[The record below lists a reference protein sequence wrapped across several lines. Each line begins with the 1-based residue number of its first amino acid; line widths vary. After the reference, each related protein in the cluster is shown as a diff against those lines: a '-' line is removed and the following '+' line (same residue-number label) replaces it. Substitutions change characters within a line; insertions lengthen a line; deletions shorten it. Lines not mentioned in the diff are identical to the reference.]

1 MAADPARRPLPAL
14 RPRLLGERRRTR
26 EDGIAEVERR
36 AADYGLPPLVWP
48 DPFPG
53 NTLFAMRAATFA
65 KQTGRTVS
73 FALAAF
79 RQAFAAGRDLTEPDN
94 VLIAAAACELH
105 PRAVLRRP
113 APTAVKGALRE
124 ATERGRRARACSASP
139 RWSSTA
145 RSSGATTGSRRRS
158 RQPLTMGGYGGRG
171 HELRRKVNRRWPILP
186 DAATCYELLARMALI
201 RRFEEEAGR
210 QYQRAK
216 AGGFLHLAI
225 GEEAT
230 IVGTTSVMR
239 EEDYLIG
246 TYRTHGHA
254 IARGTDPKRVM
265 AELFGRVDGTSG
277 GRGGSMHIFDRERR
291 FMGGYGIVGGNL
303 PIAAGL
309 ALASEYKGEDAVTV
323 CMFGDGASNTGNF
336 GETMNLAAL
345 WKLPVFFLVENNLYG
360 MGTSVERH
368 SAQTDLSKKAEGYGI
383 PGERIDGMDVIA
395 VREGVAEGIRQ
406 AREDR
411 RPTLLEAFT
420 YRYRGHSAADP
431 EVYREREEVEEWR
444 EKDPIETFARRCV
457 EAGVLGE
464 REVQEVRDKAEEG

>member
-1 MAADPARRPLPAL
+1 MAD
-14 RPRLLGERRRTR
+14 
-26 EDGIAEVERR
+26 
-36 AADYGLPPLVWP
+36 
-48 DPFPG
+48 
-53 NTLFAMRAATFA
+53 
-65 KQTGRTVS
+65 
-73 FALAAF
+73 
-79 RQAFAAGRDLTEPDN
+79 
-94 VLIAAAACELH
+94 
-105 PRAVLRRP
+105 
-113 APTAVKGALRE
+113 
-124 ATERGRRARACSASP
+124 
-139 RWSSTA
+139 
-145 RSSGATTGSRRRS
+145 
-158 RQPLTMGGYGGRG
+158 
-171 HELRRKVNRRWPILP
+171 LP

-239 EEDYLIG
+239 EEDFLIG

-254 IARGTDPKRVM
+254 IARGTEPKRVM

-277 GRGGSMHIFDRERR
+277 GRGGSMHIFDAEKR

-309 ALASEYKGEDAVTV
+309 ALASQYKGEDAVTV

-345 WKLPVFFLVENNLYG
+345 WKLPLFFLVENNLYG
-360 MGTSVERH
+360 MGTAVERH

-383 PGERIDGMDVIA
+383 PGTRVDGMDVCA

-406 AREDR
+406 AREEQ

-464 REVQEVRDKAEEG
+464 REVGQAREAADKEVEAAVEFAEASPEPPLDTMYESLYARTEAGGWYAVDERSPEPHRGEHEAEMPPAARELAEAGAAYAEQPTGERPNPATHGDAQEGVEPRVAAEREMGDEAEEVRAEADGEVRPEGGD

>member
-1 MAADPARRPLPAL
+1 MAD
-14 RPRLLGERRRTR
+14 
-26 EDGIAEVERR
+26 
-36 AADYGLPPLVWP
+36 
-48 DPFPG
+48 
-53 NTLFAMRAATFA
+53 
-65 KQTGRTVS
+65 
-73 FALAAF
+73 
-79 RQAFAAGRDLTEPDN
+79 
-94 VLIAAAACELH
+94 
-105 PRAVLRRP
+105 
-113 APTAVKGALRE
+113 
-124 ATERGRRARACSASP
+124 
-139 RWSSTA
+139 
-145 RSSGATTGSRRRS
+145 
-158 RQPLTMGGYGGRG
+158 
-171 HELRRKVNRRWPILP
+171 LP

-210 QYQRAK
+210 QYQRAR

-239 EEDYLIG
+239 EEDFLIG

-254 IARGTDPKRVM
+254 IARGTEPKRVM

-277 GRGGSMHIFDRERR
+277 GRGGSMHIFDAEKR

-303 PIAAGL
+303 PIAAGIS
-309 ALASEYKGEDAVTV
+309 LASQYKGEDAVTV

-345 WKLPVFFLVENNLYG
+345 WKLPVLFMVENNLYG

-383 PGERIDGMDVIA
+383 SGERIDGMDVA
-395 VREGVAEGIRQ
+395 EVREGVAEGIRL
-406 AREDR
+406 AREEQ

-431 EVYREREEVEEWR
+431 EVYREREEVEEWQ
-444 EKDPIETFARRCV
+444 EKDPIEQFAKRCR
-457 EAGVLGE
+457 EADVLGE
-464 REVQEVRDKAEEG
+464 REVEQAREKADEVVKAAVEFAEASPEPALDTMYENLYAQTEPGGWYAVDERSPEPHRGEDEAEMPDAARELAEAGAAYAGQPEGPRPNPATHGDAQEGVEPRVSAEREVGDEPEEPAAESAINDEDGD

>member
-1 MAADPARRPLPAL
+1 MAD
-14 RPRLLGERRRTR
+14 
-26 EDGIAEVERR
+26 
-36 AADYGLPPLVWP
+36 
-48 DPFPG
+48 
-53 NTLFAMRAATFA
+53 
-65 KQTGRTVS
+65 
-73 FALAAF
+73 
-79 RQAFAAGRDLTEPDN
+79 
-94 VLIAAAACELH
+94 
-105 PRAVLRRP
+105 
-113 APTAVKGALRE
+113 
-124 ATERGRRARACSASP
+124 
-139 RWSSTA
+139 
-145 RSSGATTGSRRRS
+145 
-158 RQPLTMGGYGGRG
+158 
-171 HELRRKVNRRWPILP
+171 LP
-186 DAATCYELLARMALI
+186 DATTSYELLARMALI

-230 IVGTTSVMR
+230 IVGTASVMH

-254 IARGTDPKRVM
+254 IARGTEPKHVM

-277 GRGGSMHIFDRERR
+277 GRGGSMHIFDAEHR

-309 ALASEYKGEDAVTV
+309 ALSSDFKSEDAVTV
-323 CMFGDGASNTGNF
+323 CMFGDGASNAGNF

-345 WKLPVFFLVENNLYG
+345 WSLPILFLVENNLYG

-383 PGERIDGMDVIA
+383 PGQRIDGMDVMA
-395 VREGVAEGIRQ
+395 VREAVAEGIRL
-406 AREDR
+406 AREER
-411 RPTLLEAFT
+411 KPTLLEAFT
-420 YRYRGHSAADP
+420 YRFRGHSAADP

-444 EKDPIETFARRCV
+444 EKDPIESFARRCV

-464 REVQEVRDKAEEG
+464 REVQEVRDKAEATVLEAVEFAEASPEPALDTLYENLYAVTDSEGWYAVDERSPEPHRGEREENMPAAARELAEAGAAYAGQPDGPRPNPAESGDAQEGTEPEVAAEREEAGD

>member
-1 MAADPARRPLPAL
+1 MAD
-14 RPRLLGERRRTR
+14 
-26 EDGIAEVERR
+26 
-36 AADYGLPPLVWP
+36 
-48 DPFPG
+48 
-53 NTLFAMRAATFA
+53 
-65 KQTGRTVS
+65 
-73 FALAAF
+73 
-79 RQAFAAGRDLTEPDN
+79 
-94 VLIAAAACELH
+94 
-105 PRAVLRRP
+105 
-113 APTAVKGALRE
+113 
-124 ATERGRRARACSASP
+124 
-139 RWSSTA
+139 
-145 RSSGATTGSRRRS
+145 
-158 RQPLTMGGYGGRG
+158 
-171 HELRRKVNRRWPILP
+171 LP
-186 DAATCYELLARMALI
+186 DAATAYELLARMALI

-239 EEDYLIG
+239 DEDFLIG
-246 TYRTHGHA
+246 SYRTHGHA
-254 IARGTDPKRVM
+254 IARGTEPKRVM

-277 GRGGSMHIFDRERR
+277 GRGGSMHIFDAENR

-303 PIAAGL
+303 PLAAGL
-309 ALASEYKGEDAVTV
+309 GLASQYKGEDAVTV

-383 PGERIDGMDVIA
+383 PGTRADGMDVVA
-395 VREGVAEGIRQ
+395 VRESVAEGIRA
-406 AREDR
+406 AREED
-411 RPTLLEAFT
+411 RPTLLEVVT

-444 EKDPIETFARRCV
+444 EKDPIETFAKRCV

-464 REVQEVRDKAEEG
+464 REVRQARDAAEAAVSGAVEFAESSPEPPLDTMYEGLYAVGDAGGWYAVDERSPEPHRGEREGQMPDSARELAEAGAAYAGQPEGPRPNPARVGNAQDGVESRVGAEPEVGDEPEQTPEEAPSAEDGSPAERAIDSEEAGAPGEAEG

>member
-1 MAADPARRPLPAL
+1 MAD
-14 RPRLLGERRRTR
+14 
-26 EDGIAEVERR
+26 
-36 AADYGLPPLVWP
+36 
-48 DPFPG
+48 
-53 NTLFAMRAATFA
+53 
-65 KQTGRTVS
+65 
-73 FALAAF
+73 
-79 RQAFAAGRDLTEPDN
+79 
-94 VLIAAAACELH
+94 
-105 PRAVLRRP
+105 
-113 APTAVKGALRE
+113 
-124 ATERGRRARACSASP
+124 
-139 RWSSTA
+139 
-145 RSSGATTGSRRRS
+145 
-158 RQPLTMGGYGGRG
+158 
-171 HELRRKVNRRWPILP
+171 LP

-239 EEDYLIG
+239 EDDFLIG

-277 GRGGSMHIFDRERR
+277 GRGGSMHIFDREKR

-309 ALASEYKGEDAVTV
+309 GLASQYKGEDTVTV

-345 WKLPVFFLVENNLYG
+345 WKLPVLFLVENNLYG

-383 PGERIDGMDVIA
+383 PGTRIDGMDVVA
-395 VREGVAEGIRQ
+395 VREGVAEGIRA
-406 AREDR
+406 AREDS
-411 RPTLLEAFT
+411 RPTVLEAFT

-431 EVYREREEVEEWR
+431 EVYREREEVEEWQQ
-444 EKDPIETFARRCV
+444 KDPIEAFARRCV

-464 REVQEVRDKAEEG
+464 REVQQARDAAEAAVVAAVEFAEASPEPPLDTMYENLYALEDPGGWYAVDERSPEPHRGEREDRMPDAARELAEAGAAYAGQPEGPRRNPAIDGDAELGDQPGIADQPEQAGEGDDDESEQAINTEEAGS

>member
-1 MAADPARRPLPAL
+1 MAD
-14 RPRLLGERRRTR
+14 
-26 EDGIAEVERR
+26 
-36 AADYGLPPLVWP
+36 
-48 DPFPG
+48 
-53 NTLFAMRAATFA
+53 
-65 KQTGRTVS
+65 
-73 FALAAF
+73 
-79 RQAFAAGRDLTEPDN
+79 
-94 VLIAAAACELH
+94 
-105 PRAVLRRP
+105 
-113 APTAVKGALRE
+113 
-124 ATERGRRARACSASP
+124 
-139 RWSSTA
+139 
-145 RSSGATTGSRRRS
+145 
-158 RQPLTMGGYGGRG
+158 
-171 HELRRKVNRRWPILP
+171 LP
-186 DAATCYELLARMALI
+186 DATTSYELLARMALI

-216 AGGFLHLAI
+216 AGGFLHLGI

-277 GRGGSMHIFDRERR
+277 GRGGSMHIFDAERR

-309 ALASEYKGEDAVTV
+309 ALSSDFRGEDAVTV
-323 CMFGDGASNTGNF
+323 CMFGDGASNAGNF

-345 WKLPVFFLVENNLYG
+345 WSLPVLFLVENNLYG

-383 PGERIDGMDVIA
+383 PGQRIDGMDVLA
-395 VREGVAEGIRQ
+395 VRESVAEGVRL
-406 AREDR
+406 AREER
-411 RPTLLEAFT
+411 RPTLIEAFT

-444 EKDPIETFARRCV
+444 ERDPIESFARRCV

-464 REVQEVRDKAEEG
+464 REVQEVRDKAEETVLAAVEFAEASEEPPLDTLYENLYVLDSDAWYAVDERSPEPHRGERESEMPDAARELAEAGAAYAAQDDGPRPNPATHGDAQEGVEPEVAEEVEEATD

>member
-1 MAADPARRPLPAL
+1 MA
-14 RPRLLGERRRTR
+14 
-26 EDGIAEVERR
+26 
-36 AADYGLPPLVWP
+36 
-48 DPFPG
+48 
-53 NTLFAMRAATFA
+53 N
-65 KQTGRTVS
+65 
-73 FALAAF
+73 
-79 RQAFAAGRDLTEPDN
+79 
-94 VLIAAAACELH
+94 
-105 PRAVLRRP
+105 
-113 APTAVKGALRE
+113 
-124 ATERGRRARACSASP
+124 
-139 RWSSTA
+139 
-145 RSSGATTGSRRRS
+145 
-158 RQPLTMGGYGGRG
+158 
-171 HELRRKVNRRWPILP
+171 LP

-210 QYQRAK
+210 QYQRAR

-239 EEDYLIG
+239 DEDYLIG

-254 IARGTDPKRVM
+254 IARGTDPQRVM

-277 GRGGSMHIFDRERR
+277 GRGGSMHIFDRENR

-303 PIAAGL
+303 PLAAGL
-309 ALASEYKGEDAVTV
+309 GLASDYRGEEAVTV
-323 CMFGDGASNTGNF
+323 CMFGDGASNAGNF

-345 WKLPVFFLVENNLYG
+345 WSLRVVFLVENNLYG

-383 PGERIDGMDVIA
+383 PGERLDGMDVLA
-395 VREGVAEGIRQ
+395 VRQGVSEHIRI

-411 RPTLLEAFT
+411 RPTLVEAFT

-431 EVYREREEVEEWR
+431 EVYREREEVEEWQ

-457 EAGVLGE
+457 DADILGE
-464 REVQEVRDKAEEG
+464 REVQEVREKAEEQVKAAVEFAEASPEPPLDSLYENLYVVSDTMGWYAVDERSPK

>member
-1 MAADPARRPLPAL
+1 MAD
-14 RPRLLGERRRTR
+14 
-26 EDGIAEVERR
+26 
-36 AADYGLPPLVWP
+36 
-48 DPFPG
+48 
-53 NTLFAMRAATFA
+53 
-65 KQTGRTVS
+65 
-73 FALAAF
+73 
-79 RQAFAAGRDLTEPDN
+79 
-94 VLIAAAACELH
+94 
-105 PRAVLRRP
+105 
-113 APTAVKGALRE
+113 
-124 ATERGRRARACSASP
+124 
-139 RWSSTA
+139 
-145 RSSGATTGSRRRS
+145 
-158 RQPLTMGGYGGRG
+158 
-171 HELRRKVNRRWPILP
+171 LP
-186 DAATCYELLARMALI
+186 DATTSYELLARMALI

-239 EEDYLIG
+239 DEDYLIG

-277 GRGGSMHIFDRERR
+277 GRGGSMHIFDAERR

-309 ALASEYKGEDAVTV
+309 ALSSDFKGEDAVTV
-323 CMFGDGASNTGNF
+323 CMFGDGASNAGNF

-345 WKLPVFFLVENNLYG
+345 WSLPILFLVENNLYG

-383 PGERIDGMDVIA
+383 SGRRIDGMDVMA
-395 VREGVAEGIRQ
+395 VREGVAEGVRL
-406 AREDR
+406 AREER
-411 RPTLLEAFT
+411 RPTLIEAFT

-431 EVYREREEVEEWR
+431 EVYRERDEVEEWR
-444 EKDPIETFARRCV
+444 QKDPIESFARRCI

-464 REVQEVRDKAEEG
+464 RELQEVRDKAEQTVLAAVEFAEASAEPALDTLYENLYVLGGDEGWYAVDERSPEPHRGERESNMPDAARELAEAGAAYAEQQDGGSRPNPATHGDAQEGTEPEVAEEVEEAAD